1 MLANLDGGME
11 RRAAAHIGG
20 VRVSAVRQQQR
31 CNLAVPFQGCDVQR
45 RASPGVELVAR
56 EASGEEQVDCAH
68 VASCSGVVKGV
79 GWCRQATIA
88 DERESEWRG
97 CEEEQQPRRSSPT
110 TAARC
115 WHLAQSQWHC

>member
-1 MLANLDGGME
+1 MLAHLNGGME

-20 VRVSAVRQQQR
+20 VRVSAVRRQQR
-31 CNLAVPFQGCDVQR
+31 CNLAVSFQGCDVQR

-56 EASGEEQVDCAH
+56 EASAEEQVDRAH

-88 DERESEWRG
+88 SAHRGEREREWRG
-97 CEEEQQPRRSSPT
+97 CEEQQP
-110 TAARC
+110 
-115 WHLAQSQWHC
+115 